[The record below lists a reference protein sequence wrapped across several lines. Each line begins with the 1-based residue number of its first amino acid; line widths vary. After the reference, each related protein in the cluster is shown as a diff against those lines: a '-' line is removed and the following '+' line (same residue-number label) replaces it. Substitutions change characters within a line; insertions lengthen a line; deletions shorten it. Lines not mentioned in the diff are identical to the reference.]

1 MRLLQRIQA
10 PDEEAAAERTWS
22 VVRAA
27 YREREPVLRSRRRAR
42 PALLLAAALA
52 VVAGAATSPGRAVIG
67 SLRKAVG
74 VEHAAPELFRL
85 PMAGRLLVNSSAGP
99 WIVKAD
105 GSKRHLGGWRDA
117 AWSPHGLYVVASRA
131 NELAALDPQG
141 HVRWTLSRP
150 AVRLPSW
157 GGSTADTRI
166 AYLTTSRLHVVAG
179 DGTQDGDAGGM
190 PAAARVAPAWRP
202 GAGLLLAYVT
212 TRGRVKSFDAAGT
225 SAWQSSVLFPHPRSL
240 EWSSDGQ
247 RLLVVTRDKVAVLR
261 GGRPLSLR
269 SERVEAA
276 TFRPGTHDVTVIR
289 RRGPTSEALVG
300 GRVVFRGTGSFEDLA
315 WSPDGRW
322 LLLTW
327 PTADQ
332 WVFVR
337 VTGPRKIVA
346 VSNVTRQFGGG
357 SFPTLAGWCCSAP

>member
-1 MRLLQRIQA
+1 
-10 PDEEAAAERTWS
+10 
-22 VVRAA
+22 VR
-27 YREREPVLRSRRRAR
+27 PRRRAR
-42 PALLLAAALA
+42 PALLLAAALV

-67 SLRKAVG
+67 SLREAVG
-74 VEHAAPELFRL
+74 VKRAAPELFRL
-85 PMAGRLLVNSSAGP
+85 PTAGRLLVNSGSGP
-99 WIVKAD
+99 WIVQAD

-150 AVRLPSW
+150 AVRFPSW

-190 PAAARVAPAWRP
+190 PAAARVAPAWQP
-202 GAGLLLAYVT
+202 GKGLLLAYVT
-212 TRGRVKSFDAAGT
+212 TRGRVRSFDAAG
-225 SAWQSSVLFPHPRSL
+225 SSSWQSSVLFPHPRSL
-240 EWSSDGQ
+240 EWSTDG
-247 RLLVVTRDKVAVLR
+247 RLLLVATRDKVAVLR
-261 GGRPLSLR
+261 DGRPLAVR
-269 SERVEAA
+269 SERVRAA
-276 TFRPGTHDVTVIR
+276 TFRPGTHDVTLIR
-289 RRGPTSEALVG
+289 QRNGTSEALVAD
-300 GRVVFRGTGSFEDLA
+300 RVVFRGTGSFGDLA

-322 LLLTW
+322 LLVTW

-337 VTGPRKIVA
+337 VTGPRRIVA

-357 SFPTLAGWCCSAP
+357 AFPTIAGWCCSAP

>member
-1 MRLLQRIQA
+1 MRRLQRQPA
-10 PDEEAAAERTWS
+10 PAERDAEERAWS

-27 YREREPVLRSRRRAR
+27 YREREPVAHAPRRVR
-42 PALLLAAALA
+42 PLVATAAALA
-52 VVAGAATSPGRAVIG
+52 IVAGAATSPGRSVIG

-85 PMAGRLLVNSSAGP
+85 PAAGRLLVSSGSGP
-99 WIVKAD
+99 WIVQAD

-117 AWSPHGLYVVASRA
+117 AWSPHGRYVVASRA

-150 AVRLPSW
+150 AVRVPSW
-157 GGSTADTRI
+157 GGSRTDTRI

-212 TRGRVKSFDAAGT
+212 TRGRVKSFDVTGA
-225 SAWQSSVLFPHPRSL
+225 SAWQSSVLLPHPHSL
-240 EWSSDGQ
+240 EWSTDGQ
-247 RLLVVTRDKVAVLR
+247 RLLVVTRDKLAVLR
-261 GGRPLSLR
+261 DGRPLTLR
-269 SERVEAA
+269 SERVVAA
-276 TFRPGTHDVTVIR
+276 AFRPGTHDVAVIR
-289 RRGPTSEALVG
+289 RRGSTSEALLA
-300 GRVVFRGTGSFEDLA
+300 GRVVFRGTGSFQDLV

-322 LLLTW
+322 LLVSW

-337 VTGPRKIVA
+337 VAGPRRIVA

-357 SFPTLAGWCCSAP
+357 SFPTIGGWCCSAR